1 METDGLPQIP
11 MAQASERADLKA
23 SLRRVLLATFG
34 ISEFRGAQEAVIH
47 ALFDGKSALAVFPTG
62 AGKSLCY
69 QLPAVMFDGVTLVI
83 SPLIALMK
91 DQVEKLGSLGV
102 GAARIDSTL
111 ADDEV
116 EEIFAQLFR
125 GEIRLLYIS
134 PERLAGSAFRKRL
147 KGLRIPLMAIDEAHC
162 ISEWGHNFRPDYLK
176 IARLSRRMG
185 VSRILAL
192 TATATP
198 AVARDIRRGFR
209 ISTAAHFQA
218 DLHRPNLQLTVTA
231 CDEWEKD
238 GLLIEKLRSIAGPV
252 IVYATTR
259 QATERIATLLQRQGF
274 PARAYHAGLTPEVR
288 AAAQDAFMQ
297 NTTRIVVATIAFGMG
312 IDKPDIRAVIH
323 YHLPKC
329 VEGYSQEI
337 GRAGRDGQPAH
348 CDLLACA
355 ADTLTLENFIHGST
369 PSPQALKNLLD
380 RILRLASP
388 GRLFAVSPYD
398 LTLSHDLREETVRT
412 VLAYLELADII
423 QRSGSYYDYFRVKLM
438 RPIERILAGYP
449 AREKAL
455 IRKLVAAAESRFGS
469 LHFKLYE
476 IAEQTGISRDQTAE
490 RLTALA
496 AAGDVRM
503 EQRGLREIYQ
513 MSKSWTGEIPA
524 VIADLTR
531 RFESRAGFEHERILA
546 VLAYAES
553 RHCRAVALARYFGR
567 KQAVP
572 CGTCDL
578 CRGAKPVRLGAYQ
591 APGIPDDE
599 WALMAALRAEN
610 HAALGTPLQ
619 LARFLCGIPSP
630 AASKARLQQRAEFGL
645 WQQHPFA
652 GIARMLEA

>member
-1 METDGLPQIP
+1 M
-11 MAQASERADLKA
+11 SADPTGV
-23 SLRRVLLATFG
+23 RQVLLETFG
-34 ISEFRGAQEAVIH
+34 ITEFRGGQEAVIQ

-69 QLPAVMFDGVTLVI
+69 QLPALLFEGVTLVI

-91 DQVEKLGSLGV
+91 DQVEKLRSLGV

-116 EEIFAQLFR
+116 EEIFNQLAR
-125 GEIRLLYIS
+125 GDLRLLYIS

-147 KGLRIPLMAIDEAHC
+147 KGLHIPLMAIDEAHC

-185 VSRILAL
+185 IARILAL

-198 AVARDIRRGFR
+198 TVARDIRRGFR
-209 ISTAAHFQA
+209 IAVAAHFQT

-231 CDEWEKD
+231 CDEADKD
-238 GLLIEKLRSIAGPV
+238 GLLLEKLRTIAGPV

-259 QATERIATLLQRQGF
+259 HATERVATMLQREGF
-274 PARAYHAGLTPEVR
+274 AARAYHAGLTPEVR
-288 AAAQDAFMQ
+288 TAAQDAFMQ
-297 NTTRIVVATIAFGMG
+297 NSTRIVVATIAFGMG

-329 VEGYSQEI
+329 LEGYSQEI

-348 CDLLACA
+348 CELLACA
-355 ADTLTLENFIHGST
+355 DDTITLENFIHGST

-380 RILRLASP
+380 RILRLAAP
-388 GRLFAVSPYD
+388 GRSFSISPYE

-412 VLAYLELADII
+412 VLAYLELAEII
-423 QRSGSYYDYFRVKLM
+423 HRTGSYYDYFRVKLL
-438 RPIERILAGYP
+438 RPLDRILAGRP
-449 AREKAL
+449 AREKTL
-455 IRKLVAAAESRFGS
+455 IRKLIAAAESRFGS

-476 IAEQTGISRDQTAE
+476 IAEQTGISRDKTADL
-490 RLTALA
+490 LTALA
-496 AAGDVRM
+496 AAEDIRM
-503 EQRGLREIYQ
+503 EQRGLREVYQ
-513 MSKSWTGEIPA
+513 MSKAWGGEVTA
-524 VIADLTR
+524 VIADLTT
-531 RFESRAGFEHERILA
+531 RFKSRAGFEHDRIRA
-546 VLAYAES
+546 VLAYTET
-553 RHCRAVALARYFGR
+553 RHCRAVALAKYFGR
-567 KQAVP
+567 KQAAP

-578 CRGAKPVRLGAYQ
+578 CRGEKPIRLGVYQ
-591 APGIPDDE
+591 APDIPTDE
-599 WALMAALRAEN
+599 WAAMATLRAEA

-630 AASKARLQQRAEFGL
+630 AATKARLQQRPEFGL
-645 WQQHPFA
+645 WQHQPFPA
-652 GIARMLEA
+652 IASMLEA

>member
-1 METDGLPQIP
+1 M
-11 MAQASERADLKA
+11 
-23 SLRRVLLATFG
+23 LLETFG
-34 ISEFRGAQEAVIH
+34 IPEFRGAQEAVIQ

-69 QLPAVMFDGVTLVI
+69 QLPAVMFEGVTLVI

-91 DQVEKLGSLGV
+91 DQVEKLRNLGI

-116 EEIFAQLFR
+116 EEVFNQLSR
-125 GEIRLLYIS
+125 GDLRLLYIS

-185 VSRILAL
+185 VARILAL

-209 ISTAAHFQA
+209 IATTAHFQA
-218 DLHRPNLQLTVTA
+218 DLHRPNLHLTVTA

-238 GLLIEKLRSIAGPV
+238 GLLLEKLRTIVGPV

-259 QATERIATLLQRQGF
+259 HATERVATLLQREGF
-274 PARAYHAGLTPEVR
+274 AARAYHAGLTPDVR

-329 VEGYSQEI
+329 LEGYSQEI
-337 GRAGRDGQPAH
+337 GRAGRDGEPAH
-348 CDLLACA
+348 CELLACA
-355 ADTLTLENFIHGST
+355 DDTLTLENFIHGST
-369 PSPQALKNLLD
+369 PSNQALKNLLD
-380 RILRLASP
+380 RILRLAAP

-398 LTLSHDLREETVRT
+398 LTISHDLREETVRT
-412 VLAYLELADII
+412 VLAYLELEEII
-423 QRSGSYYDYFRVKLM
+423 QRTGSYYDYFRVKLL
-438 RPIERILAGYP
+438 RPMDRILAGRP
-449 AREKAL
+449 AREKNL
-455 IRKLVAAAESRFGS
+455 IRKLIAAAESRFGS

-476 IAEQTGISRDQTAE
+476 IAEQTGISRDKTAE
-490 RLTALA
+490 LLTALA
-496 AAGDVRM
+496 AAEDLRL

-513 MSKSWTGEIPA
+513 MSKSWAGEISA

-531 RFESRAGFEHERILA
+531 RFESRAGFEHDRIRA
-546 VLAYAES
+546 VLAYAEA
-553 RHCRAVALARYFGR
+553 RTCRAMQLAKYFGR

-578 CRGAKPVRLGAYQ
+578 CRGAKPVRLGAYH
-591 APGIPDDE
+591 APGIPADE
-599 WALMAALRAEN
+599 WAMMAALRAED

-630 AASKARLQQRAEFGL
+630 ATSKARLQQRQEFGL
-645 WQQHPFA
+645 WQHQPFA
-652 GIARMLEA
+652 AIAKMLEA